1 MIKPLNLPLTKVNN
15 ARDLGAYEGIDGRKI
30 KSHRL
35 LRTGKLVNMTPE
47 DEEYLVNYGLNKIVD
62 LRTPSEIRTAPDKV
76 PVNVEHFDMSV
87 HEDEKVGVPDE
98 KRAALRKMYDK
109 DQSAGFKGMCHQYE
123 ITVNS
128 AHSQKAYHDL
138 LELLANNETGAT
150 IYHCSEGKDRTGFAS
165 LYIMH
170 ILGVDLTVIR
180 EDYLYSNYALT
191 DYRARLDKKII
202 KEGGNDILRACMRSL
217 GSVANEYLDTAL
229 LLIDK
234 EYGGLDE
241 YLKNQIG
248 VTPDMVEQLRNLY
261 LEPKKA

>member
-1 MIKPLNLPLTKVNN
+1 MIQPLSLPLTTVPN
-15 ARDLGAYEGIDGRKI
+15 ARDLGAYKGIDGRKI
-30 KSHRL
+30 KTHRL
-35 LRTGKLVNMTPE
+35 LRTGKLVNMTQE
-47 DEEYLVNYGLNKIVD
+47 DANYLVNYGLNKIVD
-62 LRTPSEIRTAPDKV
+62 LRTPTEISNWPDKV
-76 PVNVEHFDMSV
+76 PDNVDHYDISV

-98 KRAALRKMYDK
+98 KRETLRKMYDK
-109 DQSAGFKGMCHQYE
+109 DQYAGFKGMCHQYE

-128 AHSQKAYHDL
+128 EHSQKAYYKL
-138 LELLANNETGAT
+138 LELLANNENGAT

-165 LYIMH
+165 LYILY
-170 ILGVDLTVIR
+170 ILGVDLVTIR
-180 EDYLYSNYALT
+180 QDYLYSNYELA
-191 DYRARLDKKII
+191 DYRARLDKKIV

-234 EYGGLDE
+234 EYGGMDE

-248 VTPDMVEQLRNLY
+248 VTQDMVEQLRNLY